1 MKPREIYEF
10 RCNYKGISQGYP
22 KQQVN
27 FDGAASE
34 REFLGCMYVCM
45 YVCIYIC
52 GYVCTYAAISVPTM
66 AGCSTNYLP

>member
-34 REFLGCMYVCM
+34 REFFGCMYD
-45 YVCIYIC
+45 
-52 GYVCTYAAISVPTM
+52 VCTYAATM